1 MTNADKIRN
10 LSDEELVDLLAW
22 GEVYAEG
29 LKVPSCDE
37 GCEVTMAKRRI
48 GGYTTTR
55 EVYKTV
61 KKYDHQQFDE
71 FCTRI
76 YANGFNDG
84 KKSVTEKPVKTI
96 TDEQLMEVIGEVKGV
111 GPALRGKI
119 KEAIEAKF
127 GSIGNGKKTEEQ
139 KGTAC

>member
-1 MTNADKIRN
+1 
-10 LSDEELVDLLAW
+10 
-22 GEVYAEG
+22 
-29 LKVPSCDE
+29 
-37 GCEVTMAKRRI
+37 MAKRCI

-61 KKYDHQQFDE
+61 KKYDHEQFDA
-71 FCTRI
+71 FCTRV
-76 YANGFNDG
+76 YTNGFNDG
-84 KKSVTEKPVKTI
+84 KKSVTEKPVRTI

-119 KEAIEAKF
+119 KEAIEEAIEAKF

>member
-1 MTNADKIRN
+1 
-10 LSDEELVDLLAW
+10 
-22 GEVYAEG
+22 
-29 LKVPSCDE
+29 
-37 GCEVTMAKRRI
+37 MAKRRA

-76 YANGFNDG
+76 YTNGFNDG
-84 KKSVTEKPVKTI
+84 QKSVTEKPVKTI
-96 TDEQLMEVIGEVKGV
+96 TDEQLMEVIREVKGV

-127 GSIGNGKKTEEQ
+127 GSIGNGKKAEEQ
-139 KGTAC
+139 KGTASG

>member
-1 MTNADKIRN
+1 
-10 LSDEELVDLLAW
+10 
-22 GEVYAEG
+22 
-29 LKVPSCDE
+29 
-37 GCEVTMAKRRI
+37 MAKRCM

-61 KKYDHQQFDE
+61 KKYDHQQFDA
-71 FCTRI
+71 FCTRV
-76 YANGFNDG
+76 YTNGFNDG
-84 KKSVTEKPVKTI
+84 KKSVTEKPVRTI

-127 GSIGNGKKTEEQ
+127 GSIGRQ
-139 KGTAC
+139 KGRGTERNSLLR

>member
-1 MTNADKIRN
+1 MATGI
-10 LSDEELVDLLAW
+10 
-22 GEVYAEG
+22 GG
-29 LKVPSCDE
+29 
-37 GCEVTMAKRRI
+37 VTMAKRCM

-61 KKYDHQQFDE
+61 KKYDHQQFDA
-71 FCTRI
+71 FCTRV
-76 YANGFNDG
+76 YTNGFNDG
-84 KKSVTEKPVKTI
+84 KKSVTEKPVRTI

-127 GSIGNGKKTEEQ
+127 GNSLLRLSGNLMNNGKGSGKTEATIHFGLME
-139 KGTAC
+139 

>member
-1 MTNADKIRN
+1 
-10 LSDEELVDLLAW
+10 
-22 GEVYAEG
+22 
-29 LKVPSCDE
+29 
-37 GCEVTMAKRRI
+37 MAKRCI

-61 KKYDHQQFDE
+61 KKYDHEQFDA
-71 FCTRI
+71 FCTR
-76 YANGFNDG
+76 G
-84 KKSVTEKPVKTI
+84 KKSVTEKPVRTI

>member
-1 MTNADKIRN
+1 
-10 LSDEELVDLLAW
+10 
-22 GEVYAEG
+22 
-29 LKVPSCDE
+29 
-37 GCEVTMAKRRI
+37 MAKRNI

-71 FCTRI
+71 FCTRV
-76 YANGFNDG
+76 YTNGLKNK
-84 KKSVTEKPVKTI
+84 KKSSTEKPVKTI

-119 KEAIEAKF
+119 KDAIEAKF
-127 GSIGNGKKTEEQ
+127 GSIGNGKKTNEQ
-139 KGTAC
+139 EGTAC

>member
-1 MTNADKIRN
+1 
-10 LSDEELVDLLAW
+10 
-22 GEVYAEG
+22 
-29 LKVPSCDE
+29 
-37 GCEVTMAKRRI
+37 MAKRCM

-61 KKYDHQQFDE
+61 KKYDHRQFDA
-71 FCTRI
+71 FCTRV
-76 YANGFNDG
+76 YTSGFNDG
-84 KKSVTEKPVKTI
+84 KKSVTEKPVRTI

-127 GSIGNGKKTEEQ
+127 GSIGNGKKAEEQ

>member
-1 MTNADKIRN
+1 
-10 LSDEELVDLLAW
+10 
-22 GEVYAEG
+22 
-29 LKVPSCDE
+29 
-37 GCEVTMAKRRI
+37 MAKRCM

-61 KKYDHQQFDE
+61 KKYDHQQFDA
-71 FCTRI
+71 FCTRV
-76 YANGFNDG
+76 YTNGFNDG
-84 KKSVTEKPVKTI
+84 KKSVTEKPVRTI

-127 GSIGNGKKTEEQ
+127 GSIGNGKKAEEQ
-139 KGTAC
+139 KGTSC

>member
-1 MTNADKIRN
+1 
-10 LSDEELVDLLAW
+10 
-22 GEVYAEG
+22 
-29 LKVPSCDE
+29 
-37 GCEVTMAKRRI
+37 MAKRCM

-61 KKYDHQQFDE
+61 KKYDHQQFDA
-71 FCTRI
+71 FCTRV
-76 YANGFNDG
+76 YTNGFNDG
-84 KKSVTEKPVKTI
+84 KKSVTEKPVRTI

-127 GSIGNGKKTEEQ
+127 GSIGNEKKSRGAERNSLLRLSGNRMNSGKDSGRMEAAIRFGLME
-139 KGTAC
+139 

>member
-1 MTNADKIRN
+1 
-10 LSDEELVDLLAW
+10 
-22 GEVYAEG
+22 
-29 LKVPSCDE
+29 
-37 GCEVTMAKRRI
+37 MAKRCM

-61 KKYDHQQFDE
+61 KKYDHRQFDA
-71 FCTRI
+71 FCTRV
-76 YANGFNDG
+76 YTNGFNDG
-84 KKSVTEKPVKTI
+84 KKSVTEKPVRTI

-111 GPALRGKI
+111 EPALRGKI

-127 GSIGNGKKTEEQ
+127 GSIGNGKKAEEQ

>member
-1 MTNADKIRN
+1 
-10 LSDEELVDLLAW
+10 
-22 GEVYAEG
+22 
-29 LKVPSCDE
+29 
-37 GCEVTMAKRRI
+37 MAKRCM

-61 KKYDHQQFDE
+61 KKYDHQQFDA
-71 FCTRI
+71 FCTRV
-76 YANGFNDG
+76 YTNGFNDG
-84 KKSVTEKPVKTI
+84 KKSATEKPVRTI

-127 GSIGNGKKTEEQ
+127 GSIGNGKKSRGAERNSLLRLSGNRMNSG
-139 KGTAC
+139 KGSGRMEAAIRFGLME

>member
-1 MTNADKIRN
+1 
-10 LSDEELVDLLAW
+10 
-22 GEVYAEG
+22 
-29 LKVPSCDE
+29 
-37 GCEVTMAKRRI
+37 MAKRRI

-119 KEAIEAKF
+119 KEAIEGEVWEHRKWQENRGTERNSLLRLSGNLAN
-127 GSIGNGKKTEEQ
+127 NGKGSGKMVEAIRFGLME
-139 KGTAC
+139 

>member
-1 MTNADKIRN
+1 M
-10 LSDEELVDLLAW
+10 SDRKERKECQRMAT
-22 GEVYAEG
+22 GTGGIA
-29 LKVPSCDE
+29 
-37 GCEVTMAKRRI
+37 MAKRCT

-76 YANGFNDG
+76 YTNGFNDG
-84 KKSVTEKPVKTI
+84 KKSVTEKLVRTI
-96 TDEQLMEVIGEVKGV
+96 SDEQSMEVIGEVKGV

-119 KEAIEAKF
+119 KEAIEVKF
-127 GSIGNGKKTEEQ
+127 GNIGNDKKAEVQ
-139 KGTAC
+139 KGRAK